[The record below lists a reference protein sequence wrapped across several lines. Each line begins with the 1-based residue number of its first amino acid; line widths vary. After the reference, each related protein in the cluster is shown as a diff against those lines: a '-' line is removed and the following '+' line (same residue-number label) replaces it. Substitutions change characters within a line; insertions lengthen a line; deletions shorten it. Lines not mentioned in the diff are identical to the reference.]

1 MRIKFADL
9 WLSGGGLE
17 GSSGLSVNGDQV
29 IDDAQFFR
37 ALATKHY
44 ARGNDSTAV
53 SFTVAREHASEKAA
67 EVYVITHRK
76 NLPKEG
82 DLIFYCGFPGNE
94 QQVALLGAVLS
105 STSADYIGRTSFL
118 TFTLL
123 GGLPQTDSIPEGEE
137 IDEEVTRRGTV
148 NIADGATTVS
158 VTYST
163 MTGAPY
169 VTVTVYAP
177 SGGDAIFG
185 TVVDGSIT
193 SSGFDVILSGPT
205 PNGDYKL
212 GYIAIL

>member
-1 MRIKFADL
+1 MRIKFANI
-9 WLSGGGLE
+9 WISGGGLE
-17 GSSGLSVNGDQV
+17 GPSGLSVNGDQV

-37 ALATKHY
+37 ALAATHY
-44 ARGNDSTAV
+44 ARGNDSTSI
-53 SFTVAREHASEKAA
+53 SFSVEREHASTKAA
-67 EVYVITHRK
+67 EVYVLMHRK

-82 DLIFYCGFPGNE
+82 DCVFYCGAPGDE
-94 QQVALLGAVLS
+94 QEVALLGAVLS
-105 STSADYIGRTSFL
+105 ITGGSYLGRSTRL
-118 TFTLL
+118 TYTIQ

-137 IDEEVTRRGTV
+137 IDPDVTRRGTV
-148 NIADGATTVS
+148 NIPNAATTVS

-205 PNGDYKL
+205 PTGDYKL